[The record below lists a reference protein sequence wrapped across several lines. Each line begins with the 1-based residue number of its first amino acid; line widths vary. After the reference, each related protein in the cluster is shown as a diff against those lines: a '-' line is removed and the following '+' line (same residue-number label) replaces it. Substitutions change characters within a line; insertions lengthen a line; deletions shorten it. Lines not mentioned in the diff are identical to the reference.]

1 MPATDAYTPWLR
13 QLKREPLVPPG
24 TGTPVSH
31 GRAAL
36 ERLLPHRA
44 PMLLVDGV
52 DVVDLAAGRVRGHR
66 HLVAADP
73 GFAGHFPGQAI
84 YPGVLTVEALG
95 QLALTLLHF
104 AGRQTTAVDGSLV
117 PAEVRAIHIHHA
129 SFLAPFRPGDTMTLH
144 AAVVEQGMTL
154 VAAGQAW
161 RGDTLAAYAIS
172 EVYVDE

>member
-1 MPATDAYTPWLR
+1 VPVTDAFTALLR
-13 QLKREPLVPPG
+13 QLRREPLVPAG
-24 TGTPVSH
+24 TGTAVAH

-52 DVVDLAAGRVRGHR
+52 DVVDLGAGRVRGYR
-66 HLVAADP
+66 RLAETDL

-84 YPGVLTVEALG
+84 YPGVLTVEAMG
-95 QLALTLLHF
+95 QLGLTLLHF
-104 AGRQTTAVDGSLV
+104 AGRQTADVAPSIV

-144 AAVVEQGMTL
+144 AAVVEHGMTL

-161 RGDTLAAYAIS
+161 LGDTLAACAIS

>member
-1 MPATDAYTPWLR
+1 MAVTEAFTSLLR
-13 QLKREPLVPPG
+13 QLKREPLVPAG
-24 TGTPVSH
+24 TGTPVAH

-52 DVVDLAAGRVRGHR
+52 DVVDLATGRVRGHR
-66 HLVAADP
+66 RLADGDL

-84 YPGVLTVEALG
+84 YPGVLTVEAMG
-95 QLALTLLHF
+95 QLGLTLLHF
-104 AGRQTTAVDGSLV
+104 AGRQTVDVATSIV
-117 PAEVRAIHIHHA
+117 PAAVRAIHIHHA
-129 SFLAPFRPGDTMTLH
+129 SFLAPFRPGDTMTLR

-161 RGDTLAAYAIS
+161 HGDTLAAYAIS